1 MKRSNFDTMTEEGWR
16 PTTPPESEKIYQ
28 GKVDFFNDTGG
39 YGFINSPSL
48 DNDVFYHM
56 EDVSGRDIHDGTDLS
71 FVWKETEDGP
81 RATHIRVIDTEKLE
95 IDRGSVSQNAT
106 QMELSSPA
114 ASISP
119 TDKRSVR
126 KFLSKYDKLTHLHH
140 VVSPPDEG
148 PIQTPLRIFTLEGYK
163 PATRDKPQNSF
174 SRNLV
179 NFAKCNDDTHFEYF
193 LSRIRDLLYRRF
205 ILDDAEYDY
214 ITVFP
219 SHEAESLNPQLTAL
233 AREATIETSL
243 LYSPLLE
250 RTETADKQRSKSHD
264 ERMDVAR
271 NPGKTVQ
278 ARNELSNDVV
288 VLLDDVCTSG
298 ASLLEGAYL
307 LRNAGARKVVG
318 LCLGLTNGGDA
329 NTITIED
336 RQRRASEM
344 IDTNV

>member
-1 MKRSNFDTMTEEGWR
+1 MTEEDWR
-16 PTTPPESEKIYQ
+16 PTTPPESKEICQ
-28 GKVDFFNDTGG
+28 GKVDFFNDTSG
-39 YGFINSPSL
+39 YGFIDSPSL

-56 EDVSGRDIHDGTDLS
+56 EDVPGRDIHDGTDIA
-71 FVWKETEDGP
+71 FAWKETEDGP
-81 RATHIRVIDTEKLE
+81 RATHMRVIDTEKLK
-95 IDRGSVSQNAT
+95 IDRGSVSQNAS
-106 QMELSSPA
+106 QMELNSPA
-114 ASISP
+114 ASVSP
-119 TDKRSVR
+119 INKKSVR
-126 KFLSKYDKLTHLHH
+126 EFLSKYGKLTHLYH

-148 PIQTPLRIFTLEGYK
+148 PIQTSLRIFSLEGYK
-163 PATRDKPQNSF
+163 PATGNQRQNRF

-179 NFAKCNDDTHFEYF
+179 SFAKSNDDSHSEYF
-193 LSRIRDLLYRRF
+193 LSRIRDLIYRRF
-205 ILDDAEYDY
+205 LLDDIEYDY

-219 SHEAESLNPQLTAL
+219 GHEVGSLSPQLTKL
-233 AREATIETSL
+233 AQAATVETSL

-271 NPGKTVQ
+271 NPGETVR

-307 LRNAGARKVVG
+307 LRNAGARKVIG
-318 LCLGLTNGGDA
+318 LCLGLTNSGDA
-329 NTITIED
+329 STITIED
-336 RQRRASEM
+336 RSRRASDM